1 MMPMMIFVN
10 RADMPDFKE
19 LIKHF
24 GVRHGPFHRAKDGYN
39 IEIIEP
45 KSAISYFILRYG
57 NTA

>member
-1 MMPMMIFVN
+1 MMIFVN